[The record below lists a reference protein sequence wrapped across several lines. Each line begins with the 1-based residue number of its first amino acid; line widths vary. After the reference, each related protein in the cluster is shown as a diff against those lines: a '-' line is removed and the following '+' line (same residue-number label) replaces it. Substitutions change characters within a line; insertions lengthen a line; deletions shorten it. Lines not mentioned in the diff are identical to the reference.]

1 MIIVFP
7 NIVITC
13 FIFIFLCSVFIVN
26 CGKGAYRP
34 SLWHVTYLKSKANF
48 RISKIDTPEIR
59 TDYENAIKSRNRFLQ
74 LIGVDIDLDSK
85 KTKKEIKS
93 LLIDIFVDIECK
105 SFDKYGRVLCN
116 VYKDNVD
123 LGQTLIDENFACV
136 YNLK

>member
-1 MIIVFP
+1 MEKYKSLTLNGINTKAEVLSVYDGDTFTGGIE
-7 NIVITC
+7 
-13 FIFIFLCSVFIVN
+13 FLD
-26 CGKGAYRP
+26 
-34 SLWHVTYLKSKANF
+34 SLYKFNF
-48 RISKIDTPEIR
+48 RISKIDTPEIK
-59 TDYENAIKSRNRFLQ
+59 TDYENAIRSRNRFLQ

-93 LLIDIFVDIECK
+93 LLIDIFVYIECK

>member
-1 MIIVFP
+1 MEKYKALSLNGINTKAEVLSVYDGDTFTGGIE
-7 NIVITC
+7 
-13 FIFIFLCSVFIVN
+13 FLDSFY
-26 CGKGAYRP
+26 KF
-34 SLWHVTYLKSKANF
+34 SF

-85 KTKKEIKS
+85 KTKKEIKR

-105 SFDKYGRVLCN
+105 EFDKYGRVLCN
-116 VYKDNVD
+116 VYKDNID